1 MAVVPLFKHRRPY
14 ARIVGLSLRTYNFV
28 NGQYF
33 TLLDAEIK
41 ELMKIVSDKSSGI
54 YIDPNQPTIDTD
66 AADPI
71 SQLKVSL
78 REQVLADLRKEG
90 KLLDPSESDQTGG
103 VKGATSTASSTIMQ
117 NSLAEH
123 VNKEQEGK
131 AAEQRV
137 ETIVGQQTTL
147 SALELLKQGQNGQAN
162 KT

>member
-1 MAVVPLFKHRRPY
+1 MLVPLFKHRKPH

-33 TLLDAEIK
+33 TLIDAEIK
-41 ELMKIVSDKSSGI
+41 ELMKIVEDKSSGI

-71 SQLKVSL
+71 SQLKL
-78 REQVLADLRKEG
+78 TMREQVLAELRKEG
-90 KLLDPSESDQTGG
+90 KLLDDSTSDQTGG

-123 VNKEQEGK
+123 VNKGQETQ
-131 AAEQRV
+131 ANETRAETV
-137 ETIVGQQTTL
+137 IQTNPTL
-147 SALELLKQGQNGQAN
+147 SNLEKLKQGN
-162 KT
+162 KPA